1 MTPITFPSER
11 MGALSI
17 FWMDSGSSELIF
29 TPSKT
34 AACRATMKLLSIS
47 GRLSRAVRA
56 ARAELLERG
65 MNPTFF
71 RASGTR
77 KWRWRQRVE
86 TPMMATSSFRT
97 ESVLA
102 IFSATEVRENCDA
115 LPSSALKAVAMRSSS
130 VTRPEVALIGSLF
143 SCWICGQQW
152 FGPADPIRH
161 YSIFVRVCAAQQEDS
176 ELFVPAERTV
186 QLASPQT
193 TAYTDFAA
201 ISQHS
206 SGFARRKPV
215 RTYAA
220 ERACPQRKP
229 SLIPVT
235 SSESFI
241 PLPVYFPSGRSW
253 RNISGRTAPRW

>member
-17 FWMDSGSSELIF
+17 FWMDSGVSELVF

-34 AACRATMKLLSIS
+34 AACRATVKLLSIS

-86 TPMMATSSFRT
+86 TPMMATSSFPT
-97 ESVLA
+97 ERVLA

-115 LPSSALKAVAMRSSS
+115 LPSSAFKAVAMRSSS
-130 VTRPEVALIGSLF
+130 VTRPAVELIWWVSLAGSGGSRGSARQIPSVTTLF
-143 SCWICGQQW
+143 SSEYMRYGKKISKRLCLPKEQSNLHHLQQL
-152 FGPADPIRH
+152 PIL
-161 YSIFVRVCAAQQEDS
+161 I
-176 ELFVPAERTV
+176 
-186 QLASPQT
+186 SPRFLS
-193 TAYTDFAA
+193 A
-201 ISQHS
+201 
-206 SGFARRKPV
+206 
-215 RTYAA
+215 
-220 ERACPQRKP
+220 
-229 SLIPVT
+229 
-235 SSESFI
+235 
-241 PLPVYFPSGRSW
+241 LPVSLVANWSRLTRRRGHV
-253 RNISGRTAPRW
+253 RNGNPA

>member
-17 FWMDSGSSELIF
+17 FWMDSGASELIF

-34 AACRATMKLLSIS
+34 AACRATVKLLSIS

-86 TPMMATSSFRT
+86 TPMMATSSFPT

-102 IFSATEVRENCDA
+102 IFSATEARENCEA
-115 LPSSALKAVAMRSSS
+115 LPSSAFKAVAMRSSS
-130 VTRPEVALIGSLF
+130 VTRPAVELIWSLF
-143 SCWICGQQW
+143 FGWICGQLW

-161 YSIFVRVCAAQQEDS
+161 YSIFKCVHEVRQEDF
-176 ELFVPAERTV
+176 ET
-186 QLASPQT
+186 
-193 TAYTDFAA
+193 
-201 ISQHS
+201 
-206 SGFARRKPV
+206 
-215 RTYAA
+215 
-220 ERACPQRKP
+220 
-229 SLIPVT
+229 
-235 SSESFI
+235 
-241 PLPVYFPSGRSW
+241 
-253 RNISGRTAPRW
+253 